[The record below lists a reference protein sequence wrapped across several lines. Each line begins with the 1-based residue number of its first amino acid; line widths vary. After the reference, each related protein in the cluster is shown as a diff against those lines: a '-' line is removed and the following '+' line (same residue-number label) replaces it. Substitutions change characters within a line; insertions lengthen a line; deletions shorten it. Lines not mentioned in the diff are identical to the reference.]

1 MNNILIIYLLTIFF
15 IFFIGSIFSYK
26 LRLVDIPDKRKI
38 HNKPTAYTGGL
49 LISLIYLFSL
59 QLFQTFS
66 LQLNLLISTSFMISI
81 VGFVDDKYHLNTGGK
96 LSLQILPV
104 FYLIYIENMALN
116 DIGQYGFFTLELY
129 SFSKMFTFLCVL
141 FLINSFNYFDG
152 IDGCLGFS
160 TLSVLCILYF
170 IVPDEKIKQ
179 FIVTIALPI
188 VVFLFFNFSFLKLP
202 KLFLGDSGSLL
213 LGFILSFLLII
224 LTNNIKIHP
233 ILLAWSVSIFVFE
246 FLSTNIDRLLRKK
259 NIFKAGLDHL
269 HYKLLKSIKSIFLT
283 NIIIFLLNISLFVI
297 GYISFYY
304 VNHFF
309 SLVMFILLFIIF
321 FSFRRYF
328 FKKKKNKF
336 S

>member
-1 MNNILIIYLLTIFF
+1 MIYTLIIYLLTIFF
-15 IFFIGSIFSYK
+15 VFYIGSIFSYK
-26 LRLVDIPDKRKI
+26 LRLVDIPEKRKI

-66 LQLNLLISTSFMISI
+66 LQLNLLISTSLMIAI

-104 FYLIYIENMALN
+104 FYLIYIENIALN
-116 DIGQYGFFTLELY
+116 DIGEYGFFTLELY
-129 SFSKMFTFLCVL
+129 SFSKMFTLLCVL

-152 IDGCLGFS
+152 IDGSLGFS
-160 TLSVLCILYF
+160 TVSVLFILYF
-170 IVPDEKIKQ
+170 IIPDEKIKQ
-179 FIVTIALPI
+179 FIIIIALPI

-213 LGFILSFLLII
+213 LGFILSFLLIF

-246 FLSTNIDRLLRKK
+246 FLSTNVDRLLRKK

-269 HYKLLKSIKSIFLT
+269 HYKLLRSIKSIFLT
-283 NIIIFLLNISLFVI
+283 DIIIFLLNISLFII

-304 VNHFF
+304 VNPFF
-309 SLVMFILLFIIF
+309 SLVTFILLFIIF
-321 FSFRRYF
+321 FYFRGYF
-328 FKKKKNKF
+328 LK
-336 S
+336 

>member
-1 MNNILIIYLLTIFF
+1 MIYTLIIYLLTIFF
-15 IFFIGSIFSYK
+15 VFYIGSIFSYK
-26 LRLVDIPDKRKI
+26 LRLVDIPEKRKI

-66 LQLNLLISTSFMISI
+66 LQLNLLISTSLMIAI

-104 FYLIYIENMALN
+104 FYLIYIENIALN
-116 DIGQYGFFTLELY
+116 DIGEYGFFTLELY
-129 SFSKMFTFLCVL
+129 SFSKMFTLLCVL

-152 IDGCLGFS
+152 IDGSLGFS
-160 TLSVLCILYF
+160 TLSVFFILYF

-179 FIVTIALPI
+179 FIIIIALPI

-259 NIFKAGLDHL
+259 NVFKAGLDHL
-269 HYKLLKSIKSIFLT
+269 HYKLLRSINSIFLT
-283 NIIIFLLNISLFVI
+283 DIIIFLLNISLFII

-304 VNHFF
+304 VNPFF
-309 SLVMFILLFIIF
+309 SLVTFILLFIIF
-321 FSFRRYF
+321 FYFRGYF
-328 FKKKKNKF
+328 LK
-336 S
+336 

>member
-1 MNNILIIYLLTIFF
+1 MIYTLIIYLLTIFF
-15 IFFIGSIFSYK
+15 VFYIGSIFSYK
-26 LRLVDIPDKRKI
+26 LRLVDIPEKRKI

-66 LQLNLLISTSFMISI
+66 LQLNLLISTSLMIAI

-104 FYLIYIENMALN
+104 FYLIYIENIALN
-116 DIGQYGFFTLELY
+116 DIGEYGFFTLELY
-129 SFSKMFTFLCVL
+129 SFSKMFTLLCVL

-152 IDGCLGFS
+152 IDGSLGFS
-160 TLSVLCILYF
+160 TLSVLFILYF

-179 FIVTIALPI
+179 FIIIIALPI

-213 LGFILSFLLII
+213 LGFILSFLLIF

-259 NIFKAGLDHL
+259 NVFKAGLDHL
-269 HYKLLKSIKSIFLT
+269 HYKLLRSINSIFLT
-283 NIIIFLLNISLFVI
+283 DIIIFLLNISLFII

-304 VNHFF
+304 VNPFF
-309 SLVMFILLFIIF
+309 SLVTFILLFIIF
-321 FSFRRYF
+321 FYFRGYF
-328 FKKKKNKF
+328 LK
-336 S
+336 

>member
-1 MNNILIIYLLTIFF
+1 MIDILIIYLLIIFF
-15 IFFIGSIFSYK
+15 VFYIGSILSYK
-26 LRLVDIPDKRKI
+26 LRLVDIPEKRKI

-66 LQLNLLISTSFMISI
+66 LQLNLLISTSLMISI
-81 VGFVDDKYHLNTGGK
+81 VGFVDDKYHLNTSSK
-96 LSLQILPV
+96 LILQILPI
-104 FYLIYIENMALN
+104 FYLIYLENIALN
-116 DIGQYGFFTLELY
+116 DIGKYGFFTLELY
-129 SFSKMFTFLCVL
+129 SFSKMFTLLCVL

-152 IDGCLGFS
+152 IDGSLGFS
-160 TLSVLCILYF
+160 TLSVLFILYF

-179 FIVTIALPI
+179 FIIIIALPI
-188 VVFLFFNFSFLKLP
+188 VVFLFFNFSLFKLP

-213 LGFILSFLLII
+213 LGFILSFLLIF

-269 HYKLLKSIKSIFLT
+269 HYKLLRSIKSIFLT
-283 NIIIFLLNISLFVI
+283 DIIIFLLNISLFII

-304 VNHFF
+304 VNPFF
-309 SLVMFILLFIIF
+309 SLVTFILLFIIF
-321 FSFRRYF
+321 FYFRGYF
-328 FKKKKNKF
+328 LK
-336 S
+336 

>member
-1 MNNILIIYLLTIFF
+1 MIYTLIIYLLTIFF
-15 IFFIGSIFSYK
+15 VFYIGSIFSYK
-26 LRLVDIPDKRKI
+26 LRLVDIPEKRKI

-66 LQLNLLISTSFMISI
+66 LQLNLLISTSLMIAI

-104 FYLIYIENMALN
+104 FYLIYIENIALN
-116 DIGQYGFFTLELY
+116 DIGEYGFFTLELY
-129 SFSKMFTFLCVL
+129 SFSKMFTLLCVL

-152 IDGCLGFS
+152 IDGSLGFS
-160 TLSVLCILYF
+160 TLSVFFILYF

-179 FIVTIALPI
+179 FIIIIALPI

-246 FLSTNIDRLLRKK
+246 FLSTNIDRLFKKK

-269 HYKLLKSIKSIFLT
+269 HYKLLRSIKSIFLT
-283 NIIIFLLNISLFVI
+283 DIIIFLLNISLFII

-304 VNHFF
+304 VNPFF
-309 SLVMFILLFIIF
+309 SLVTFILLFIIF
-321 FSFRRYF
+321 FYFRGYF
-328 FKKKKNKF
+328 LK
-336 S
+336 